1 MKYYTVKVKLESELS
16 KKVIKESYLVQA
28 TSVIEA
34 ETIIAKDFAN
44 SALEYTVSDVIETNY
59 KGVFLQNK

>member
-59 KGVFLQNK
+59 KGVFLHNK